1 MSGPVQ
7 NDQAKNP
14 LRTQQ
19 GLFAHD
25 SKDQSGV
32 DNEGRPDTMA
42 IDHTND
48 NALEDRKRRTQ
59 NSMLWAAYADALGF
73 ISESVD
79 DKGLKRRIGGT
90 ALDRLMPWNRRI
102 GGRGGVEVELFTG
115 CWSDDTQLRMAIC
128 RSIAHY
134 GFDIETFAHIELPV
148 WPAYA
153 LGAGLASKA
162 AAANL
167 GKRDTLWYA
176 NTFRGWTEAGG
187 NGAAMRIQP
196 HVWASTDLEN
206 GYMLDVIIDCVCT
219 HGHPRAIVG
228 ACFHAS
234 TLAHC
239 LRFGNIPNWKKC
251 KDIAI
256 ELKGEYQKIESHI
269 NLGATW
275 MILWEK
281 ETGKKFEDVWDLTI
295 DELCE
300 TIHRAESLGYKITL
314 TDKYH
319 EICEGL
325 GLRNKQQ
332 RGSGILTP
340 VAAVAL
346 AQISPNSYEG
356 VRTAANALLTDTDSI
371 GTMTGALLGAC
382 HASDPPP
389 QEVLDNEY
397 LLYQADR
404 LVTMSQDQ
412 PVDSHSYPDLL
423 TWIAPQTQADSLV
436 IDNGHLMVEGLGRV
450 TKLEIEPFWAQRKRF
465 AWQWVRTDFGQTLL
479 IKHRPELR
487 PLKTENRTENRFEP
501 PPTPAK
507 TDRLRKSKGSEEQCT
522 DDLHVAPLDRG
533 VNLDDAIEYV
543 KNNIFDDRHIG
554 YAFRRIARDGKFE
567 DLVATVSAV
576 RDDLRS
582 APPTSPPPSIPV
594 ESAPRDDLRR

>member
-1 MSGPVQ
+1 MLA
-7 NDQAKNP
+7 D
-14 LRTQQ
+14 
-19 GLFAHD
+19 HD
-25 SKDQSGV
+25 
-32 DNEGRPDTMA
+32 A
-42 IDHTND
+42 F
-48 NALEDRKRRTQ
+48 EDREMRTH

-79 DKGLKRRIGGT
+79 NKGLKRRTGG
-90 ALDRLMPWNRRI
+90 ASLDQLIPWKRRI
-102 GGRGGVEVELFTG
+102 GGRGGVEAELLTG
-115 CWSDDTQLRMAIC
+115 CWSDDTQLRMAVC
-128 RSIAHY
+128 RALSHH
-134 GFDIETFAHIELPV
+134 GFDVELFARIELPV

-162 AAANL
+162 AATNL
-167 GKRDTLWYA
+167 SKRDTLWYA
-176 NTFRGWTEAGG
+176 NTFRGWTDAGG

-196 HVWASTDLEN
+196 HVWASTNLEN
-206 GYMLDVIIDCVCT
+206 DYMLDVIIDCVCT

-239 LRFGNIPNWKKC
+239 LRTGDIPDWSKC
-251 KDIAI
+251 NDIAI
-256 ELKGEYQKIESHI
+256 ELKEEYLKIESHS
-269 NLGATW
+269 NLGSTW
-275 MILWEK
+275 MTLWEK
-281 ETGKKFEDVWDLTI
+281 ETGEKFKVVWDAAI

-300 TIHRAESLGYKITL
+300 TICKAESLSNEIALINKR
-314 TDKYH
+314 YH
-319 EICEGL
+319 HICEGL
-325 GLRNKQQ
+325 GLRVKHQ
-332 RGSGILTP
+332 RGSGILTS

-346 AQISPNSYEG
+346 AGISSEPHEG
-356 VRTAANALLTDTDSI
+356 VCTAANALQTDTDSI
-371 GTMTGALLGAC
+371 GTMTGALLGARY
-382 HASDPPP
+382 ALSEPP
-389 QEVLDNEY
+389 QKVLDSEY
-397 LLYQADR
+397 LCYQAKR
-404 LVTMSQDQ
+404 LITISQGQ
-412 PVDSHSYPDLL
+412 SVDTHSYPDIL
-423 TWIAPQTQADSLV
+423 TWTAPQTQADSLV
-436 IDNGHLMVEGLGRV
+436 VDNGHLIVEGLGRV
-450 TKLEIEPFWAQRKRF
+450 TRLEIEPFWAQRKRF

-487 PLKTENRTENRFEP
+487 PLKTENRFEP
-501 PPTPAK
+501 PPTPTK
-507 TDRLRKSKGSEEQCT
+507 TDRLRKSKVPEEQCT

>member
-1 MSGPVQ
+1 MQTLENRGKP
-7 NDQAKNP
+7 
-14 LRTQQ
+14 
-19 GLFAHD
+19 
-25 SKDQSGV
+25 
-32 DNEGRPDTMA
+32 
-42 IDHTND
+42 D
-48 NALEDRKRRTQ
+48 NALTMPADNEAFEDRKMRTH

-73 ISESVD
+73 ISELVD
-79 DKGLKRRIGGT
+79 SKGLKRRTGG
-90 ALDRLMPWNRRI
+90 ASLDQLIPWKRRI
-102 GGRGGVEVELFTG
+102 GGRGGVEAELLTG
-115 CWSDDTQLRMAIC
+115 CWSDDTQLRMAVC
-128 RSIAHY
+128 RALSHH
-134 GFDIETFAHIELPV
+134 GFDVELFARIELPV

-176 NTFRGWTEAGG
+176 NTFRGWTDAGG

-196 HVWASTDLEN
+196 HVWASTNLEN
-206 GYMLDVIIDCVCT
+206 DYILNVIIDCVCT

-371 GTMTGALLGAC
+371 GTMTGALLGARD
-382 HASDPPP
+382 ASDEPP
-389 QEVLDNEY
+389 QEVLDSEY
-397 LLYQADR
+397 LRRQADR
-404 LVTMSQDQ
+404 LMAISQGH
-412 PVDSHSYPDLL
+412 PVDTHSYPDIL
-423 TWIAPQTQADSLV
+423 TWTAPQTQADSLV
-436 IDNGHLMVEGLGRV
+436 VDNGHLIVEGLGRV
-450 TKLEIEPFWAQRKRF
+450 TRLEIEPFWAQRKRF

-487 PLKTENRTENRFEP
+487 SLKTENRFEP

-507 TDRLRKSKGSEEQCT
+507 TDRLRKSRGSEEQCT
-522 DDLHVAPLDRG
+522 DDLPVAPLDRG

-543 KNNIFDDRHIG
+543 KDNIFDDRHLG
-554 YAFRRIARDGKFE
+554 YAVRRVARDGKFE